1 MKFDSL
7 YSRIAV
13 VFAAVLIAFGALLG
27 WLSYTAAKVHQH
39 EVMQRL
45 SRDLA
50 SHMSSRGPLI
60 GAGGPDLNAVR
71 ELFKMAVVVNLMI
84 EVYLL
89 DADGLILANSA
100 PQGRLAR
107 ERVALA
113 PIHAF
118 MRGDPLPVLGDSP
131 RDASRQDIFSA
142 VPLMIDNRIV
152 GYLYVLLV
160 GGMYRQL
167 ADEALQGFAVRSA
180 AWIGAA
186 GLGLALLVGLA
197 AFAKITRPLNRL
209 TRSVQAFEHL
219 DTVNEH
225 PHNEH
230 PHSPERHATGAA
242 SGDEISRL
250 AAAFDR
256 MSGQLNAQMR
266 ELQRQDGLR
275 RELVANVSHDL
286 RTPLTSM
293 QNHLETLLRIGDDLA
308 SADRQRYLE
317 VAVRQSQRVARLV
330 QQLFELAQLE
340 CEETLPDVEIFSLS
354 ELLQDIAQK
363 FALVAADK
371 AVQLVTTAQPQELF
385 VRGDIGM
392 IETVITNLL
401 DNAIS
406 HTPAG
411 GSVSLEAVRS
421 SAAVEVRVVDT
432 GAGIAA
438 EHLPGLFERGS
449 PLRRSARRSGGG
461 LGLRIAGRIL
471 VLHGTRISVAS
482 EAGRG
487 TTFCF
492 ALPAAQPG

>member
-13 VFAAVLIAFGALLG
+13 VFAAVLIAFGTLLG

-60 GAGGPDLNAVR
+60 GASGPDRNAVR
-71 ELFKMAVVVNLMI
+71 ELFQMAVVVNPMI
-84 EVYLL
+84 ELYLL

-142 VPLMIDNRIV
+142 IPLMIDNRIA

-209 TRSVQAFEHL
+209 TRSVQAFEHQ
-219 DTVNEH
+219 DRING
-225 PHNEH
+225 H

-256 MSGQLNAQMR
+256 MSGQIKAQMR

-371 AVQLVTTAQPQELF
+371 AVRLVTTAQPQELF

-401 DNAIS
+401 DNAIR
-406 HTPAG
+406 HTSAG
-411 GSVSLEAVRS
+411 GSVSLEAVCS
-421 SAAVEVRVVDT
+421 STAVEVRVADT

-449 PLRRSARRSGGG
+449 PLRRSAHRSGGG

-471 VLHGTRISVAS
+471 ALHGTRISVAS

-487 TTFCF
+487 TTFRF

>member
-13 VFAAVLIAFGALLG
+13 VFAAVLIAFGTLLG

-60 GAGGPDLNAVR
+60 GAGGPDRNAVR
-71 ELFKMAVVVNLMI
+71 ELFQMAVVVNPMI

-142 VPLMIDNRIV
+142 IPLMIDNRIA

-219 DTVNEH
+219 EPV
-225 PHNEH
+225 NEH
-230 PHSPERHATGAA
+230 PHSPERHTTGAA

-256 MSGQLNAQMR
+256 MSGQIKAQVR

-293 QNHLETLLRIGDDLA
+293 QNHLETLLRSGDDLA

-340 CEETLPDVEIFSLS
+340 CEETLPAAEIFSLS

-392 IETVITNLL
+392 IERVITNLL
-401 DNAIS
+401 DNAIR

-421 SAAVEVRVVDT
+421 SASVEVRVTDT

-449 PLRRSARRSGGG
+449 PLRRSAHRSGGG
-461 LGLRIAGRIL
+461 LGLRIAARIL
-471 VLHGTRISVAS
+471 ALHGTRISVAS

-487 TTFCF
+487 TTFRF

>member
-13 VFAAVLIAFGALLG
+13 VFAAVLIAFGTLLG
-27 WLSYTAAKVHQH
+27 WLSYRAAKVHQH
-39 EVMQRL
+39 EAMQRL

-60 GAGGPDLNAVR
+60 GAGGPDRNAVR
-71 ELFKMAVVVNLMI
+71 ELFQMAVVVNPMI
-84 EVYLL
+84 EAYLL

-142 VPLMIDNRIV
+142 IPLMSDNRIA

-209 TRSVQAFEHL
+209 TRSVQAFEHE
-219 DTVNEH
+219 D
-225 PHNEH
+225 PINEH
-230 PHSPERHATGAA
+230 PHSPERDATGAA

-250 AAAFDR
+250 AAAFNR
-256 MSGQLNAQMR
+256 MSGQLKAQMR

-293 QNHLETLLRIGDDLA
+293 QNHLETLLRMGDALA

-392 IETVITNLL
+392 IERVITNLL
-401 DNAIS
+401 DNAIR

-421 SAAVEVRVVDT
+421 SAAVEVRVADT
-432 GAGIAA
+432 GIGIAA

-449 PLRRSARRSGGG
+449 PLRRSAHRSGGG
-461 LGLRIAGRIL
+461 LGLRIAWRIL

-487 TTFCF
+487 TTFRF

>member
-13 VFAAVLIAFGALLG
+13 VFAAVLIAFGTLLG
-27 WLSYTAAKVHQH
+27 WLSYRAAKVHQH
-39 EVMQRL
+39 EVTQRL

-50 SHMSSRGPLI
+50 SNMASRGPLI
-60 GAGGPDLNAVR
+60 GAGGPDRNAVR
-71 ELFKMAVVVNLMI
+71 ELFQMAVVVNPMI

-107 ERVALA
+107 EGVALA
-113 PIHAF
+113 PIRAF
-118 MRGDPLPVLGDSP
+118 VRGDSLPVLGDSP

-142 VPLMIDNRIV
+142 TPLMIDNRIV

-167 ADEALQGFAVRSA
+167 ADDALQGFAVRSA

-209 TRSVQAFEHL
+209 TRSVQAFEHHDL
-219 DTVNEH
+219 V
-225 PHNEH
+225 NEH
-230 PHSPERHATGAA
+230 PHSPKRRAIGGA

-256 MSGQLNAQMR
+256 MSAQLNAQMR

-293 QNHLETLLRIGDDLA
+293 QNHLETLLRSGDDLA
-308 SADRQRYLE
+308 SAERQRYLE
-317 VAVRQSQRVARLV
+317 VAVRQSQRVARLA

-340 CEETLPDVEIFSLS
+340 CEETLPNAEIFSLS
-354 ELLQDIAQK
+354 ELLQDITQK

-371 AVQLVTTAQPQELF
+371 AVRLMTTAQPLELF

-401 DNAIS
+401 DNAIR
-406 HTPAG
+406 HTSAG
-411 GSVSLEAVRS
+411 GSVSLEAVCS
-421 SAAVEVRVVDT
+421 STAVEVRVADT

-449 PLRRSARRSGGG
+449 PLRRSAHRSGGG

-471 VLHGTRISVAS
+471 ALHGTRISVAS

-487 TTFCF
+487 TTFRF

>member
-7 YSRIAV
+7 YSRITV
-13 VFAAVLIAFGALLG
+13 VFAAVLIAFGTLLG

-60 GAGGPDLNAVR
+60 GASGPDRNAVR
-71 ELFKMAVVVNLMI
+71 ELFQMAVVVNPMI

-142 VPLMIDNRIV
+142 IPLMIDNRIA

-219 DTVNEH
+219 DPV
-225 PHNEH
+225 NEH

-256 MSGQLNAQMR
+256 MSGQIKAQMR

-293 QNHLETLLRIGDDLA
+293 QNHLETLLRSGDDLA

-340 CEETLPDVEIFSLS
+340 CEETLPDAEIFSLS

-392 IETVITNLL
+392 IERVITNLL
-401 DNAIS
+401 DNAIR

-421 SAAVEVRVVDT
+421 SASVEVRVTDT

-449 PLRRSARRSGGG
+449 PLRRSAHRSGGG
-461 LGLRIAGRIL
+461 LGLRIAARIL
-471 VLHGTRISVAS
+471 ALHGTRISVAS

-487 TTFCF
+487 TTFRF

>member
-60 GAGGPDLNAVR
+60 GAGGPDRNAVR
-71 ELFKMAVVVNLMI
+71 ELFQMAVVVNPMI
-84 EVYLL
+84 EAYLL

-209 TRSVQAFEHL
+209 TRSVQAFEHQ
-219 DTVNEH
+219 DRI
-225 PHNEH
+225 NEH

-256 MSGQLNAQMR
+256 MSGQLKAQMR

-293 QNHLETLLRIGDDLA
+293 QNHLETLLRMGDALA

-371 AVQLVTTAQPQELF
+371 AVRLVTTAQPQELF
-385 VRGDIGM
+385 VSGDIGM

-401 DNAIS
+401 DNAIR

-421 SAAVEVRVVDT
+421 SAAVEVRVADT

-438 EHLPGLFERGS
+438 EHLPGLFERAS
-449 PLRRSARRSGGG
+449 PLRRSAHRSGGG

-487 TTFCF
+487 TTFRF

>member
-1 MKFDSL
+1 VKFHSL

-13 VFAAVLIAFGALLG
+13 VFAAVLIAFGTLLG
-27 WLSYTAAKVHQH
+27 WLSYRAAKVHQH

-60 GAGGPDLNAVR
+60 GAAGPDRNAVR
-71 ELFKMAVVVNLMI
+71 ELFQMAVVVNPMI
-84 EVYLL
+84 EAYLL

-131 RDASRQDIFSA
+131 RDASRRDIFSA
-142 VPLMIDNRIV
+142 TPLKIDNRTA

-167 ADEALQGFAVRSA
+167 GDEALQGFAVRSV

-209 TRSVQAFEHL
+209 TRSVQAFEHQ
-219 DTVNEH
+219 DSINDH
-225 PHNEH
+225 PHA
-230 PHSPERHATGAA
+230 PARYATGAA
-242 SGDEISRL
+242 SDDEISRL
-250 AAAFDR
+250 AAAFER
-256 MSGQLNAQMR
+256 MSGQLKAQMH

-293 QNHLETLLRIGDDLA
+293 QNHLETLLRSGDDLA
-308 SADRQRYLE
+308 NADRQRYLE

-340 CEETLPDVEIFSLS
+340 CEETLPGAEIFSLS
-354 ELLQDIAQK
+354 ELLQDITQK

-371 AVQLVTTAQPQELF
+371 AVQLVATVQPLELF

-392 IETVITNLL
+392 IERVITNLL
-401 DNAIS
+401 DNAIR

-421 SAAVEVRVVDT
+421 SAAVEVRVADT
-432 GAGIAA
+432 GVGIAA

-449 PLRRSARRSGGG
+449 PLRRSAHRSGGG

-471 VLHGTRISVAS
+471 ALHGTRISVAS
-482 EAGRG
+482 EVGCG
-487 TTFCF
+487 TTFRF
-492 ALPAAQPG
+492 ALPVAQPG

>member
-1 MKFDSL
+1 
-7 YSRIAV
+7 
-13 VFAAVLIAFGALLG
+13 
-27 WLSYTAAKVHQH
+27 
-39 EVMQRL
+39 
-45 SRDLA
+45 
-50 SHMSSRGPLI
+50 
-60 GAGGPDLNAVR
+60 
-71 ELFKMAVVVNLMI
+71 MAEVVNPMI
-84 EVYLL
+84 EAYLL

-142 VPLMIDNRIV
+142 IPLMIDNRIA

-219 DTVNEH
+219 NPGNEHPHNEH

-256 MSGQLNAQMR
+256 MSGQLKAQMR

-293 QNHLETLLRIGDDLA
+293 LNHLETLLRMGDALA

-371 AVQLVTTAQPQELF
+371 AVRLVTTAQPQELF
-385 VRGDIGM
+385 VSGDIGM

-401 DNAIS
+401 DNAIR

-421 SAAVEVRVVDT
+421 SAAVEVRVADT

-438 EHLPGLFERGS
+438 EHLPGLFERAS
-449 PLRRSARRSGGG
+449 PLRRSAHRSGGG

-487 TTFCF
+487 TTFRF

>member
-13 VFAAVLIAFGALLG
+13 VFAAVLIAFGTLLG

-50 SHMSSRGPLI
+50 SHMSNRGPLI

-71 ELFKMAVVVNLMI
+71 ELFQMAVVVNPMI

-142 VPLMIDNRIV
+142 IPLMIDNRIA

-219 DTVNEH
+219 DPV
-225 PHNEH
+225 NEH

-256 MSGQLNAQMR
+256 MSGQIKAQMR

-293 QNHLETLLRIGDDLA
+293 QNHLETLLRSGDDLA

-340 CEETLPDVEIFSLS
+340 CEETLPDAEIFSLS

-392 IETVITNLL
+392 IERVITNLL
-401 DNAIS
+401 DNAIR

-421 SAAVEVRVVDT
+421 SASVEVRVTDT

-449 PLRRSARRSGGG
+449 PLRRSAHRSGGG
-461 LGLRIAGRIL
+461 LGLRIAARIL
-471 VLHGTRISVAS
+471 ALHGTRISVAS

-487 TTFCF
+487 TTFRF